1 MRANPPRREVPAMPY
16 MIVFLGLLILTM
28 MVSCVIS

>member
-1 MRANPPRREVPAMPY
+1 MRVGLPAEEALAMPY
-16 MIVFLGLLILTM
+16 MIVFLALLLLTM

>member
-1 MRANPPRREVPAMPY
+1 MFAHEVPAMPY
-16 MIVFLGLLILTM
+16 MIVFLALLLLTM

>member
-1 MRANPPRREVPAMPY
+1 MRAEPTACEVPAMPY
-16 MIVFLGLLILTM
+16 MIVFLGLLLLTM